1 MLCDKIISKMPS
13 IAIFFVAIL
22 FSMVSFIGSNFEQ
35 SEGMNQT
42 DMEST
47 NQTLQNM
54 SQTTNQTLQNMSQT
68 TNQTLQNMSQTTN
81 QTLQNMSQTT
91 NQTLQNMSQTINN
104 TAGEAIL
111 QKNSTDLGS
120 NLTEVAKKLAKSID
134 EGIKNIKNISKAKL

>member
-1 MLCDKIISKMPS
+1 MLCDRMISKMPS

-22 FSMVSFIGSNFEQ
+22 FSTMSFIGSNFEQ

-42 DMEST
+42 IMEST

-54 SQTTNQTLQNMSQT
+54 SQTLQNMSQT
-68 TNQTLQNMSQTTN
+68 LQNMNQTT
-81 QTLQNMSQTT
+81 
-91 NQTLQNMSQTINN
+91 NN

-120 NLTEVAKKLAKSID
+120 NLTEIAKKLAKSID
-134 EGIKNIKNISKAKL
+134 EGIKNLSQ

>member
-1 MLCDKIISKMPS
+1 MLCDKIISKIPS

-42 DMEST
+42 YMES
-47 NQTLQNM
+47 
-54 SQTTNQTLQNMSQT
+54 

-134 EGIKNIKNISKAKL
+134 EGIKNINNISKAKL